1 MKENNR
7 AGNVAEIFLTVLII
21 LHSLV
26 ILLINVRIGQGGIV
40 SLGDLSAK
48 RLFKSFDRA
57 PEAALI
63 AWGIFC
69 VMLYIRYIIWKKR
82 T

>member
-1 MKENNR
+1 MKEKNNTTQL
-7 AGNVAEIFLTVLII
+7 FLYLIVG
-21 LHSLV
+21 LMVFHSLV
-26 ILLINVRIGQGGIV
+26 LLIINFRVGQGNII

-57 PEAALI
+57 PEATII

-69 VMLYIRYIIWKKR
+69 VMLYVRYIIWKKR
-82 T
+82 K